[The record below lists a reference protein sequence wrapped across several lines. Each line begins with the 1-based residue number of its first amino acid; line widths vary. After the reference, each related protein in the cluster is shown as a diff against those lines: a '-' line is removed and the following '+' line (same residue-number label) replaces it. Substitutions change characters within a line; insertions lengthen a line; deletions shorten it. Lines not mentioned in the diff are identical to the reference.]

1 MLFSV
6 MVSNTNAQVWVD
18 SLRKAQD
25 LYKSQDFDNA
35 LKLYKEAKV
44 SQMDDVMLK
53 KELAQSAYRSE
64 DFEFAQSA
72 FQSALEQE
80 SNTKNQADLYYNK
93 GNVCYKQ
100 GDYKGAIKNYK
111 TSIIKNPNNQDE
123 KYNLSQAL
131 RKENESQSKSSNKE
145 QDSSKEQD
153 PQMSKN
159 SKKEQEQD
167 FSLEKQ
173 ASERALNKLLQN
185 AQETRRKLANKK
197 MSTTKKGK
205 DW

>member
-111 TSIIKNPNNQDE
+111 TSIIKNPNNQDA